1 MRHDLLADVLSA
13 MTNAISK
20 GKPYLE
26 LKFSSKLAEKVLDI
40 FKTEGFIE
48 AYEKNPETKA
58 LKIIFNG
65 KINKCNAIKPRF
77 SVKKDEIEKF
87 EKRYLPAKDFGC
99 IIISTNKGL
108 ITHYEAKDKKLGGKL
123 IAYVY

>member
-13 MTNAISK
+13 MTNAVSK
-20 GKPYLE
+20 GKPCSE

-40 FKTEGFIE
+40 FKAEGFIE
-48 AYEKNPETKA
+48 SYEKNPETKE
-58 LKIIFNG
+58 LKITFNG
-65 KINKCNAIKPRF
+65 KLNKCNSIKPRF

>member
-13 MTNAISK
+13 MTNAVSK
-20 GKPYLE
+20 GKPYVE
-26 LKFSSKLAEKVLDI
+26 LNFSSKLAEKVLDI
-40 FKTEGFIE
+40 FKAEGFIDS
-48 AYEKNPETKA
+48 YEKNNETKT

-65 KINKCNAIKPRF
+65 KLNKCNSIKPRF

-108 ITHYEAKDKKLGGKL
+108 IIHYEAKDKKLGGKL